1 MRRAHTIEVSSV
13 AKHSKEPITEPPSP
27 RRIFMRHSLAIWLTL
42 LLVLVVIGVVVYNDW
57 DAPLRI
63 LSPSPAHYSVNY
75 NSLQEPVRV
84 YDDGTR
90 LIYFMLYSFIPSYI
104 ALAAYAAERSRYE
117 RLELCMRIA
126 SLANHE
132 APMLAEDFLD
142 MRSRLVASRMLQ
154 ESEFTGVY
162 ILHNA
167 SRDKYYVGQ
176 SIRVLSRITQHLTG
190 HGNGD
195 VYADFKYG
203 DRFTVRTIPIQGSGY
218 QSLNDLERDTIS
230 AYNAKEQGYNMT
242 RGNRR

>member
-1 MRRAHTIEVSSV
+1 MRRVRTIEVSSV
-13 AKHSKEPITEPPSP
+13 AKHSKEPIPEPPSP
-27 RRIFMRHSLAIWLTL
+27 RPSFLRSSKAVWLVE
-42 LLVLVVIGVVVYNDW
+42 LLVLGVTGVAVYNDW
-57 DAPLRI
+57 DAPLRE
-63 LSPSPAHYSVNY
+63 LVFPFYSSSY
-75 NSLQEPVRV
+75 NV
-84 YDDGTR
+84 YQYADEYYVATTKIMCFIIYA
-90 LIYFMLYSFIPSYI
+90 LITLFFATII
-104 ALAAYAAERSRYE
+104 AQRRD

-126 SLANHE
+126 SLANQE
-132 APMLAEDFLD
+132 APMLAEDFLET
-142 MRSRLVASRMLQ
+142 RSRLVASRMLQ

-203 DRFTVRTIPIQGSGY
+203 DRFTVRTIPMQGSGY

>member
-1 MRRAHTIEVSSV
+1 M
-13 AKHSKEPITEPPSP
+13 AKHSKQPSTKSPSP
-27 RRIFMRHSLAIWLTL
+27 RPSFLRSSKAVWLIEAV
-42 LLVLVVIGVVVYNDW
+42 VLVVIGVIVYYDL
-57 DAPLRI
+57 DAPLRSLI
-63 LSPSPAHYSVNY
+63 PFSSTHYVVRY
-75 NSLQEPVRV
+75 NQLAEPHII
-84 YDDGTR
+84 YDTYSKFFR
-90 LIYFMLYSFIPSYI
+90 FTIYALITLDI
-104 ALAAYAAERSRYE
+104 AAVVAWRRT

-132 APMLAEDFLD
+132 APMLAHDFLD

-162 ILHNA
+162 ILHNV
-167 SRDKYYVGQ
+167 DKGKYYVGQ

-203 DRFTVRTIPIQGSGY
+203 DCFTVSTIPMQGSGY

-230 AYNAKEQGYNMT
+230 AYDAKDRGYNMT
-242 RGNRR
+242 RGNKR

>member
-1 MRRAHTIEVSSV
+1 M
-13 AKHSKEPITEPPSP
+13 AKHSKQPSTKSPSP
-27 RRIFMRHSLAIWLTL
+27 HPSFLRSSKAVWLVE
-42 LLVLVVIGVVVYNDW
+42 LLVLVVIGVIVYNDW
-57 DAPLRI
+57 DAPLRD
-63 LSPSPAHYSVNY
+63 LSPLSTTSYVIRYDEFAEPHIIYDTYSKFFRFTIY
-75 NSLQEPVRV
+75 A
-84 YDDGTR
+84 
-90 LIYFMLYSFIPSYI
+90 LITLLI
-104 ALAAYAAERSRYE
+104 ASIVAQRRD

-126 SLANHE
+126 SLAYHE
-132 APMLAEDFLD
+132 APMLAQDFLD

-162 ILHNA
+162 ILHNVDK
-167 SRDKYYVGQ
+167 DKYYVGQ

-203 DRFTVRTIPIQGSGY
+203 DCFTVSTIPMQGSGY